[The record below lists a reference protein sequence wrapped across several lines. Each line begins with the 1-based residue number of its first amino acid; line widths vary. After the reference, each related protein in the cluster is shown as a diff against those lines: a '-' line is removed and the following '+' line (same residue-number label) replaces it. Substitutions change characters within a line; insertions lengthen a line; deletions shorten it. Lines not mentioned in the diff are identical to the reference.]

1 MGDGFC
7 NSLAITL
14 PATFIPV
21 LIAAFAA
28 YAFTFME
35 FPGRDVLFLTIVAML
50 VVPNYVALVPML
62 KIYGRSG

>member
-1 MGDGFC
+1 MGTAFV

-35 FPGRDVLFLTIVAML
+35 FPGRDVLFLAIVACWSC
-50 VVPNYVALVPML
+50 PTTW
-62 KIYGRSG
+62 RSCRC